1 MTGLQ
6 STNYGLNY
14 DEQLDSGLY
23 LVTPRDDDYSEGN
36 LGYDTLTGWRNDNVL
51 VRVDSNYFNAG
62 TRDYKRLTIEDDYEL
77 FVEGNSSETLSNVL
91 PEDIEDVVDVQV
103 NTLDLATEQEN
114 GLSNLVPAGESTSEE
129 LELLGQEDG
138 NTTLT
143 VEDQQIGIQLSA
155 GTNPN
160 PSLNGV
166 FGDDDRTRVTNTTS
180 DPWTKVGFITSR
192 FGDDWF
198 GSSGVMIGPHHF
210 LTSAHGIFDSTLS
223 DSAGNGGY
231 ADEIYVHLG
240 QDGQEKYYGQ
250 VGVTYFHTVNGYTAD
265 NDGDGIIADADD
277 DENHWNYDWA
287 VLTLD
292 RNIGNYT
299 GWMGWQWNSD
309 LSWYNN
315 LNVNITGYPRD
326 TINSQ
331 GIVENNWS
339 SSLAGIDHS
348 AEMYTISGTINSANN
363 YHIKHHLDATGG
375 NSGGPV
381 WRSEGS
387 SEYVIGLTSGYIH
400 DSQNT
405 PTHNEAIRLQKYM
418 TDLIEDWK
426 KNDPNPIDK
435 PDLVDYDKWFGTD
448 FDYLS
453 SNSIKPGDN
462 LTARFVT
469 RNNGTAASGNFDVNF
484 YASTDNDVT
493 NSSGSHWLL
502 GSDTINSLDPF
513 DWDYATWSGSFPNL
527 NPGSYYIIGFI
538 DPSTSIDE
546 FDDSAASN
554 QVVFDSTIQVQS
566 LF

>member
-1 MTGLQ
+1 MAGLK

-23 LVTPRDDDYSEGN
+23 LVTPRDDDYSEVN

-51 VRVDSNYFNAG
+51 VRVDSDYLNTGSREDKRFTIEG
-62 TRDYKRLTIEDDYEL
+62 DYKIV
-77 FVEGNSSETLSNVL
+77 VEGNSSETISNVL

-103 NTLDLATEQEN
+103 NSLDLATEQEN
-114 GLSNLVPAGESTSEE
+114 GLSNLASAAESTSEE
-129 LELLGQEDG
+129 LELLRQDDT

-155 GTNPN
+155 EANAN
-160 PSLNGV
+160 PSLDGV
-166 FGDDDRTRVTNTTS
+166 FGDDERTRVTNTTS
-180 DPWTKVGFITSR
+180 DPWSKVGLVTAR
-192 FGDDWF
+192 FGNEWF

-265 NDGDGIIADADD
+265 NDGDGIIADADSNED
-277 DENHWNYDWA
+277 DGNYDWA

-309 LSWYNN
+309 LSWYND
-315 LNVNITGYPRD
+315 LNVNITGYPKN
-326 TINSQ
+326 TINSE
-331 GIVENNWS
+331 GIVENNWQGS
-339 SSLAGIDHS
+339 FAGIDHS
-348 AEMYTISGTINSANN
+348 AEMYTISGTINSATN
-363 YHIKHHLDATGG
+363 YQIKHHLDATGG

-381 WRSEGS
+381 WRSEGN
-387 SEYVIGLTSGYIH
+387 SEYVIGLTRAGFS
-400 DSQNT
+400 DR
-405 PTHNEAIRLQKYM
+405 NEAIRLQEYM

-426 KNDPNPIDK
+426 TNDPNPVDK
-435 PDLVDYDKWFGTD
+435 PDLVDYDQWFGTD

-462 LTARFVT
+462 LTTRFVT

-502 GSDTINSLDPF
+502 GSDTISSLDPF
-513 DWDYATWSGSFPNL
+513 DWDYATWSASFPNL

-554 QVVFDSTIQVQS
+554 QVVFDSILQVQS